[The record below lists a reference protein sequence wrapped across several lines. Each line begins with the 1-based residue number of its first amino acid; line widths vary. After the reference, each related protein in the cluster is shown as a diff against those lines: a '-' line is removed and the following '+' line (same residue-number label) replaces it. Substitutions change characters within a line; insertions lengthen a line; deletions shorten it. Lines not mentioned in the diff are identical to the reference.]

1 MALVGTQKISFSPL
15 YGPTGS
21 TTYSST
27 PVTLTR
33 FNQRRTSFDYNND
46 SDSSS
51 KVCPSILM
59 NTLFHLRTPHPVS
72 RSWAKGSGVLSHCS
86 LLETILCVLSVAIKM
101 SYFQRQS

>member
-21 TTYSST
+21 TTYSPT

-51 KVCPSILM
+51 KVRPSILM
-59 NTLFHLRTPHPVS
+59 NTLLFVHSSPCFAVMGKRLWCSFALQLVS
-72 RSWAKGSGVLSHCS
+72 N
-86 LLETILCVLSVAIKM
+86 
-101 SYFQRQS
+101 

>member
-33 FNQRRTSFDYNND
+33 FNQRRTSLDYNND

-51 KVCPSILM
+51 KVCFL
-59 NTLFHLRTPHPVS
+59 TFVCALLFSSNWFALISRRLWCFFALQLVS
-72 RSWAKGSGVLSHCS
+72 S
-86 LLETILCVLSVAIKM
+86 
-101 SYFQRQS
+101 